1 MVTFVYRSPGAS
13 VVKALGII
21 LTIFSALN
29 FSSFVLNQG
38 TVIKY
43 KGLLKRV
50 SRERSFML
58 KDTSERKEGIKDYL
72 HNESQRKRHKNF
84 SFVYSFGNSYY
95 VINTKTFLS
104 HALFLYNALHVVT
117 AVLGMS

>member
-1 MVTFVYRSPGAS
+1 
-13 VVKALGII
+13 VKALGII

-43 KGLLKRV
+43 KGLLTRL

-58 KDTSERKEGIKDYL
+58 NDPKERK
-72 HNESQRKRHKNF
+72 
-84 SFVYSFGNSYY
+84 V
-95 VINTKTFLS
+95 
-104 HALFLYNALHVVT
+104 ALV
-117 AVLGMS
+117 